1 VPATDRGFRY
11 GMSVFETV
19 VVHIGTPL
27 FVAEH
32 LHRLLLASRAAGFI
46 FPEGLSEKSVESLV
60 SGHDTG
66 SLRLYISAG
75 DGGPGQP
82 VIESRT
88 YAIYESSSIPDEDE
102 VALGWRLDV
111 SRAPFPTVLGGWKTG
126 NYWSSIQA
134 LQEARRGGFN
144 EAIVSNAQGA
154 VVSASMGNL
163 FAVVAGRLVTPA
175 LSMGARDGVLRA
187 WVMAQEPVDE
197 TLLSMDDLSVFEEC
211 FITNSRI
218 GVMPVA
224 SIADRALPSSETG
237 RRLAKL
243 YREKILITR

>member
-1 VPATDRGFRY
+1 
-11 GMSVFETV
+11 MSVFETII
-19 VVHIGTPL
+19 VHCGTAL
-27 FVAEH
+27 FVKEH
-32 LHRLLLASRAAGFI
+32 LHRLLQASRAAGFI
-46 FPEGLSEKSVESLV
+46 FPEGLSEKAVESLV
-60 SGHDTG
+60 SGHETG

-82 VIESRT
+82 VTESRT

-102 VALGWRLDV
+102 VALGWRLDI
-111 SRAPFPTVLGGWKTG
+111 SRAPFPAVLGGWKTG

-154 VVSASMGNL
+154 VISASMGNL
-163 FAVVAGRLVTPA
+163 FAVIAGRLVTPA

-187 WVMAQEPVDE
+187 WVAEQESVEDA
-197 TLLSMDDLSVFEEC
+197 LLSVDDLSVLEEC

-224 SIADRALPSSETG
+224 SIADRTLPSSEVG
-237 RRLAKL
+237 WRLAKL
-243 YREKILITR
+243 YREKILIAR